1 LTEILARSVDQFG
14 PTAAD
19 RYRDL
24 VQAALRDLR
33 DNPERAGSRQIEG
46 GRWLY
51 HLRSSRGRLFGSGV
65 RAPRHFLLY
74 RHDDVRVELLR
85 VLHDAMDLPA
95 RLTDD
100 A

>member
-1 LTEILARSVDQFG
+1 MVPSV
-14 PTAAD
+14 PTMLPKVFTPYTVPET
-19 RYRDL
+19 R
-24 VQAALRDLR
+24 
-33 DNPERAGSRQIEG
+33 PERAGSRQIEG